1 MEEIGQAFAAALAAE
16 RVRNARAIN
25 FFRLVALTSALGAM
39 AIFRVTLPGWIGP
52 PVMPFLFWW
61 VAAVAVLVASWRT
74 EEPRRLTA
82 LALALVDVPLLF
94 AVLAVTVRNVVAAGR
109 LVDAHRLAMHA
120 ALYFAGFTMF
130 AGLTLQ
136 RRELYLTAAIGAVL
150 EGALMMVAGPPDPSV
165 ALLTLATL
173 IGMGVLVDYSSR
185 RAVAL
190 VESVAEEQERR
201 TRLGRYFSP
210 RVAERLMV
218 AGAPAGAGE
227 TRVVTLLFADL
238 RGFTALAATLAGP
251 AVVAML
257 NEYHERMVAEVFAF
271 GGTLDK
277 YLGDGLMAYFGA
289 PVSQPDHATRAVGC
303 ALAMQEALAE
313 LNRERVRRGDA
324 ALSMAIG
331 VHTGPVVVGDV
342 GAVRRREYTVIGD
355 PVNVAARLVGLA
367 KAEGAAVLVSEAT
380 RSAAG
385 DTVRFGAPHPV
396 ELRGRAGSLAV
407 YVPEGGPPRPG

>member
-52 PVMPFLFWW
+52 PVVPFLFWW
-61 VAAVAVLVASWRT
+61 AAAVAVLVASWRT

-82 LALALVDVPLLF
+82 LALAIVDAPLLF

-120 ALYFAGFTMF
+120 ALYFAGLVML
-130 AGLTLQ
+130 AGMTLQ
-136 RRELYLTAAIGAVL
+136 RRELYLTAAVGVVL
-150 EGALMMVAGPPDPSV
+150 EGALMMVAGPPDLSV
-165 ALLTLATL
+165 GTLTLAMMM
-173 IGMGVLVDYSSR
+173 GMAVLVDYGSR

-190 VESVAEEQERR
+190 VESVADEQERR

-210 RVAERLMV
+210 RVAEHLMA

-238 RGFTALAATLAGP
+238 RGFTAIAATLAGP

-257 NEYHERMVAEVFAF
+257 NECHERMVAEVFAF

-303 ALAMQEALAE
+303 ALAMQQALAE
-313 LNRERVRRGDA
+313 LNRERVRRGDP
-324 ALSMAIG
+324 ALRMAIG

-342 GAVRRREYTVIGD
+342 GAARRREYTVIGD
-355 PVNVAARLVGLA
+355 TVNVAARLVGLA

-380 RSAAG
+380 RSLAG
-385 DTVRFGAPHPV
+385 DGIRFGAPHPV
-396 ELRGRAGSLAV
+396 ELRGRAGFLAV